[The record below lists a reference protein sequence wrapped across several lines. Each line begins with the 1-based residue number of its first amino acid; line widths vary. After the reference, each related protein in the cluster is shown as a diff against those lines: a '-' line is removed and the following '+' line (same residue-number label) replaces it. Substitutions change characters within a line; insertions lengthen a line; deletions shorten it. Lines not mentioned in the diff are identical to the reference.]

1 MVWEVQARPHIA
13 LNQKY
18 APIFNTSL
26 KASTESRVEGTTDAS
41 SGQTTGRKDGRSTV
55 PVVTWNG
62 HVHPTLRVTMARRT
76 PSRVDYPLDI
86 PNGNKAGQVYLY
98 HVPVPELLNTNRKV
112 PQ

>member
-41 SGQTTGRKDGRSTV
+41 SGQTTGRKDGRRSQSSHGMVTCTQPSKWRDEHH
-55 PVVTWNG
+55 PVWII
-62 HVHPTLRVTMARRT
+62 PSISQMATRLARCT
-76 PSRVDYPLDI
+76 SIMCLCPSYSLEYQP
-86 PNGNKAGQVYLY
+86 
-98 HVPVPELLNTNRKV
+98 
-112 PQ
+112 